1 MAAHLLDHFIFSSRR
16 FKHQTKLIVFSIIAF
31 LIVGNFWWF
40 RGVAWGIDGPV
51 NKHWGLQWR
60 KVRML
65 PFDRWH
71 VEIDRVYRAG
81 IYTNYNYVGWNVGL
95 ELLCEEQLLYGLA
108 GCSYCLKF

>member
-1 MAAHLLDHFIFSSRR
+1 
-16 FKHQTKLIVFSIIAF
+16 
-31 LIVGNFWWF
+31 
-40 RGVAWGIDGPV
+40 
-51 NKHWGLQWR
+51 
-60 KVRML
+60 ML

-81 IYTNYNYVGWNVGL
+81 IYTNYNNVGWNVGL